1 MGVKRSTLKTD
12 KEVSG
17 LEKAGVTHHIIDLGV
32 FPVEVGNLNEVI
44 TEKLDEMGKFH
55 MPPPL
60 SLKLLYHRNFD
71 LTTGIL
77 HANIKLAVS
86 REEC

>member
-1 MGVKRSTLKTD
+1 MRVKRSPLKTD

-17 LEKAGVTHHIIDLGV
+17 LEKAGVTHHIINLGI
-32 FPVEVGNLNEVI
+32 FSVEINNLNEI
-44 TEKLDEMGKFH
+44 TTEKLNEMGKFH

-60 SLKLLYHRNFD
+60 SLKLLYHRIFD

-86 REEC
+86 KEEC